1 MSAIYQRPAELSQN
15 LIRFNTTNPPGDEA
29 ACVNYIQQL
38 LQEAGIESKI
48 YARDPY
54 RPNLVARLNGRG
66 DAPPLL
72 LQGHVDVVT
81 TENQKWTHPPFEAK
95 IVDGFIWGRGALDM
109 KGAVA
114 MMLSAFLRAKI
125 ENANLPG
132 DVILTI
138 LSDEEA
144 GGNFGAKYLVEN
156 HADLFKDV
164 RYALGEFGGFNL
176 QIGKQS
182 FYPIMIA
189 EKQICWLK
197 IILRG
202 PAGHGS
208 MPIRGGAMAK
218 LGRVLA
224 RLDQNLL
231 PVHITPYARAMVQ
244 GIVEGSP
251 LFNRMLLSQLLN
263 PLFTDRI
270 LNLLGERG
278 KLFVPLFRNTVNATL
293 VRGGD
298 KINVIP
304 SEIMIE
310 LDGRMLPGFNPE
322 DMIREV
328 RDVIGDEGEIEMVR
342 HDPGPAEPNMG
353 LFDTLVRALREMDS
367 TVLPIPLL
375 LVAVTDARFFSRLG
389 IQTYGFTPMQL
400 PPDMNFSQTIHA
412 ADERI
417 PVEAVGF
424 GAEAIF
430 KVLRSFK

>member
-1 MSAIYQRPAELSQN
+1 MSAIYQRPAELLQN

-38 LQEAGIESKI
+38 LKEAGIESTV
-48 YARDPY
+48 YARDPN
-54 RPNLVARLNGRG
+54 RPNLVARLKGRG

-81 TENQKWTHPPFEAK
+81 TENQKWSHPPFEAK
-95 IVDGFIWGRGALDM
+95 IVDGFVWGRGALDM

-144 GGNFGAKYLVEN
+144 GGNFGAQYLVEDYA
-156 HADLFKDV
+156 HLFKDV
-164 RYALGEFGGFNL
+164 HYALGEFGGFNL
-176 QIGKQS
+176 QIGKQR

-189 EKQICWLK
+189 EKQICWMKLT
-197 IILRG
+197 LRG

-208 MPIRGGAMAK
+208 MPMRGGAMAK
-218 LGRVLA
+218 LSRVLA
-224 RLDQNLL
+224 RLDQTLL
-231 PVHITPYARAMVQ
+231 PVHVTAPARAMVQ
-244 GIVEGSP
+244 GIADGSP
-251 LFNRMLLSQLLN
+251 VITRVLTSQLLN
-263 PLFTDRI
+263 PLFTDAI

-278 KLFVPLFRNTVNATL
+278 KLFAPLFRNTVNATI
-293 VRGGD
+293 VRGGS
-298 KINVIP
+298 KVNVIP
-304 SEIMIE
+304 SEIALE
-310 LDGRMLPGFNPE
+310 LDGRLLPGFNP
-322 DMIREV
+322 DGMIREV
-328 RDVIGDEGEIEMVR
+328 RDVIGDEAEIEMVR

-353 LFDTLVRALREMDS
+353 LFDTLARALREMDS
-367 TVLPIPLL
+367 TGAPIPLL
-375 LVAVTDARFFSRLG
+375 LSGVTDARFFSRLG

-400 PPDMNFSQTIHA
+400 PPNMNFAQTIHA

-430 KVLRSFK
+430 KVLGSFK

>member
-54 RPNLVARLNGRG
+54 RPNLVARLKGRG

-231 PVHITPYARAMVQ
+231 PVHITPSARAMVQ

-367 TVLPIPLL
+367 TALPIPLL

>member
-54 RPNLVARLNGRG
+54 RPNLVARLKGRG

-231 PVHITPYARAMVQ
+231 PVHITPSARAMVQ

-353 LFDTLVRALREMDS
+353 LFDTLVGHYVKWIRRCCRSLCCWLR
-367 TVLPIPLL
+367 
-375 LVAVTDARFFSRLG
+375 
-389 IQTYGFTPMQL
+389 
-400 PPDMNFSQTIHA
+400 
-412 ADERI
+412 
-417 PVEAVGF
+417 
-424 GAEAIF
+424 
-430 KVLRSFK
+430 

>member
-54 RPNLVARLNGRG
+54 RPNLVARLKGRG

-231 PVHITPYARAMVQ
+231 PVHITPSARAMVQ

>member
-54 RPNLVARLNGRG
+54 RPNLVARLKGRG
-66 DAPPLL
+66 DAQPLL

-231 PVHITPYARAMVQ
+231 PVHITPSARAMVQ

-367 TVLPIPLL
+367 TALPIPLL

>member
-54 RPNLVARLNGRG
+54 RPNLVARLKGRG

-164 RYALGEFGGFNL
+164 RYAL
-176 QIGKQS
+176 Q
-182 FYPIMIA
+182 
-189 EKQICWLK
+189 
-197 IILRG
+197 
-202 PAGHGS
+202 HG
-208 MPIRGGAMAK
+208 
-218 LGRVLA
+218 
-224 RLDQNLL
+224 QC
-231 PVHITPYARAMVQ
+231 HARARRRQ
-244 GIVEGSP
+244 DKCHPE
-251 LFNRMLLSQLLN
+251 RDH
-263 PLFTDRI
+263 DRI
-270 LNLLGERG
+270 GWTDVAGLQ
-278 KLFVPLFRNTVNATL
+278 P
-293 VRGGD
+293 GG
-298 KINVIP
+298 
-304 SEIMIE
+304 
-310 LDGRMLPGFNPE
+310 
-322 DMIREV
+322 
-328 RDVIGDEGEIEMVR
+328 
-342 HDPGPAEPNMG
+342 HDP
-353 LFDTLVRALREMDS
+353 
-367 TVLPIPLL
+367 
-375 LVAVTDARFFSRLG
+375 
-389 IQTYGFTPMQL
+389 
-400 PPDMNFSQTIHA
+400 
-412 ADERI
+412 
-417 PVEAVGF
+417 
-424 GAEAIF
+424 
-430 KVLRSFK
+430 